1 MYRCLTLLYQKK
13 YKKYLYFFIFNDM
26 ILTNF
31 DERGQMSMK
40 ILITGANGMLAKEVR
55 EKFSEGNEIILTDV
69 AELDITNEKGVYDF
83 ITKLKPEY
91 IINCAAFTAVDKAEE
106 CYELADKINGDGP
119 TNLAKAAKSVGAK
132 LVHISTDYVFGGD
145 LDISKDYKE
154 EDSKTPVTVYGK
166 TKLHGEQGIENN
178 MDEYYIFRT
187 AWLYG
192 IGGNN
197 FVKTMTKLGSTRD
210 EINVV
215 SDQHGSPTYAKDL
228 TEIIYQAIE
237 KKIPYGVYN
246 ATNEGYTTWYDFTKE
261 ILDMQNIKC
270 KVKPVTTEEYI
281 EMMKITQA
289 KRPFNSQ
296 MSKQK
301 LAEQG
306 IIVPEWK
313 DGLRR
318 YLEEERTINEK

>member
-1 MYRCLTLLYQKK
+1 
-13 YKKYLYFFIFNDM
+13 
-26 ILTNF
+26 
-31 DERGQMSMK
+31 MK
-40 ILITGANGMLAKEVR
+40 ILVTGANGMLAKEVK
-55 EKFSEGNEIILTDV
+55 EKFAKENEVIATDV
-69 AELDITNEKGVYDF
+69 SELDITNEKTVMEYVEN
-83 ITKLKPEY
+83 TKPEY
-91 IINCAAFTAVDKAEE
+91 IINCAAYTAVDKSEE
-106 CYELADKINGDGP
+106 NYDLADRINGDGP
-119 TNLAKAAKSVGAK
+119 TNLAKAAKKVGAK

-154 EDSKTPVTVYGK
+154 NDEKHPVTAYGK
-166 TKLHGEQGIENN
+166 TKLHGEEGITAN

-192 IGGNN
+192 VGGNN

-237 KKIPYGVYN
+237 KKIPYGIYN

-261 ILDMQNIKC
+261 ILEEQGITC
-270 KVKPVTTEEYI
+270 KVNPVTTEQYI
-281 EMMKITQA
+281 EMMKVTQA

-296 MSKQK
+296 MSKAK
-301 LAEQG
+301 LEACG
-306 IIVPEWK
+306 IKVPEWK
-313 DGLRR
+313 DGLKR
-318 YLEEERTINEK
+318 YLEEAKSIEQ

>member
-1 MYRCLTLLYQKK
+1 
-13 YKKYLYFFIFNDM
+13 
-26 ILTNF
+26 
-31 DERGQMSMK
+31 MK

-55 EKFSEGNEIILTDV
+55 EKFAKGNEITLTDV
-69 AELDITNEKGVYDF
+69 AELDITDEKAVFDF
-83 ITKLKPEY
+83 VNDLKPEY
-91 IINCAAFTAVDKAEE
+91 IINCAAFTAVDKAED

-145 LDISKDYKE
+145 LDISKDFKE
-154 EDSKTPVTVYGK
+154 DDPKELVTVYGK
-166 TKLHGEQGIENN
+166 TKLHGEEGIENN

-197 FVKTMTKLGSTRD
+197 FVKTMTKLGQTRD

-215 SDQHGSPTYAKDL
+215 ADQHGSPTYAKDL
-228 TEIIYQAIE
+228 TEIIYSAIQ
-237 KKIPYGVYN
+237 KQIPYGVYH
-246 ATNEGYTTWYDFTKE
+246 ATNQGYTTWYEFTKE
-261 ILDMQNIKC
+261 ILAEQEIEC
-270 KVKPVTTEEYI
+270 KVNPVTTEEYI

-296 MSKQK
+296 LSKNK
-301 LAEQG
+301 LLEQG
-306 IIVPEWK
+306 INVPEWK
-313 DGLRR
+313 DGLKR
-318 YLEEERTINEK
+318 YLEEAKKCQ